1 MIDLKRMGA
10 GRRLLSQVTLLS
22 KCALFFIG
30 FTEMPDSALIGAFF
44 YKYGCHARKSTSVI
58 E

>member
-22 KCALFFIG
+22 SSKVKHL
-30 FTEMPDSALIGAFF
+30 TQQQQLDTSTS
-44 YKYGCHARKSTSVI
+44 RKSANRNPKPKSGHPKS
-58 E
+58 